1 MLYICNCTDFT
12 ILSFQNTKNILSKQ
26 IIVLQNEQVK
36 YSRKIRR
43 RRKSRRRRRRLKYS
57 KKEGEEGSLGEKK
70 RRLKYCRKRRILKQ
84 MKGKTVVMKIE
95 YYYLTYY
102 LSKRIVIN
110 RFSKSILNR

>member
-36 YSRKIRR
+36 YSRKIRI